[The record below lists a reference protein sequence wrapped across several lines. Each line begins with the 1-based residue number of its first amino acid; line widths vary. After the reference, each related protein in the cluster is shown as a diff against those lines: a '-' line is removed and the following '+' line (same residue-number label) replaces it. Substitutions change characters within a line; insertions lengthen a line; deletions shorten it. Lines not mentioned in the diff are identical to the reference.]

1 MLHASTYRLDAESN
15 GSMQCRN
22 PRGPRLL
29 ASRAKPRGFLHCI
42 DPLDEVSNVFRVWP
56 RFTTQLGLKTL
67 NSRTVQHSSRGIPFH
82 VLFYCTD
89 YKHIVLLGCG
99 LQNET
104 PHLHSGLVLTANHLQ
119 KNHM

>member
-56 RFTTQLGLKTL
+56 RFTT
-67 NSRTVQHSSRGIPFH
+67 GIPFN

-104 PHLHSGLVLTANHLQ
+104 PHLHSGLVLSANHLQ